1 MKVIET
7 KLDGV
12 LILEPRV
19 FEDERGRFQETWN
32 AERYAELGVSG
43 PFVQDNVS
51 VSKKGVLRGLHF
63 QNPNPQGKLVSV
75 LQGAVYDVAVDVR
88 QGSPTFAEWVGAELS
103 AENGRQMWIP
113 EGFAHGF
120 QALTNETVFSYK
132 CTNLYSP
139 PDEHSLRWSDPALS
153 IEWPL
158 PEPLT
163 APKDAA
169 APLLVEIAEAALFE
183 RALIDSSIPET
194 RPDFSV

>member
-1 MKVIET
+1 MRVIET

-19 FEDERGRFQETWN
+19 FEDERGRFLETWN
-32 AERYAELGVSG
+32 AERYAEAGILG

-51 VSKKGVLRGLHF
+51 VSKRGVLRGLHF

-75 LQGAVYDVAVDVR
+75 LQGAVYDVAVDLR
-88 QGSPTFAEWVGAELS
+88 TDSPTFKEWVGVELS

-120 QALTNETVFSYK
+120 QALADRSVFSYK
-132 CTNLYSP
+132 CTAPYSP
-139 PDEHSLRWSDPALS
+139 ADEHVLRWDDPALG

-158 PEPLT
+158 DEPVM
-163 APKDAA
+163 AQKDAE
-169 APLLVEIAEAALFE
+169 APLIADLPSSALFE
-183 RALIDSSIPET
+183 RVLVASLSS
-194 RPDFSV
+194 